1 MLDQLHCAF
10 VHCKMVMN
18 DPPKIWSIAPENTT
32 EWTQITKNQKLHYYN
47 NIIFKKVAAILILL
61 KIYLPMLSLLWLIN
75 VKRQVD

>member
-1 MLDQLHCAF
+1 M
-10 VHCKMVMN
+10 
-18 DPPKIWSIAPENTT
+18 APENTT
-32 EWTQITKNQKLHYYN
+32 EWTQITKNQKLHYYNNIIFKKVAANQKLHYYN